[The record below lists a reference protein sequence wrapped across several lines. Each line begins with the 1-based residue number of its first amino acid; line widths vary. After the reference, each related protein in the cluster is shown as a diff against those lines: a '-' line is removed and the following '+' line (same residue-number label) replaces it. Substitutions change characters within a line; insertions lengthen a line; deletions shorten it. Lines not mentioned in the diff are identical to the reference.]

1 MMTYAEAM
9 RHIRLAK
16 SKVGFFA
23 LVRTEALYVAGY
35 GSMCGDGYLTLVHKH
50 LI

>member
-1 MMTYAEAM
+1 MTYAEAM
-9 RHIRLAK
+9 RHIRIAK
-16 SKVGFFA
+16 DSGGFFI
-23 LVRTEALYVAGY
+23 LVRTEVLYVAGY